1 MVFVFGTI
9 AEFALVL
16 TITRRFDYSENS
28 IYDSTEGFN
37 GKNRQTKKVFHND
50 GNAEIKAFEA
60 KIMRLNS
67 MSKIS
72 DSNSKLSETNK
83 TKMSHHLRITI
94 TLNESIIVLEFDL
107 LSFSSFRLSS
117 SRTIVLDIWPMIAN
131 L

>member
-1 MVFVFGTI
+1 MAFVFGTI

-60 KIMRLNS
+60 KIMRWNS

-72 DSNSKLSETNK
+72 DSNSKLFETNK
-83 TKMSHHLRITI
+83 TKMSHHLRITNKVDFGSFI
-94 TLNESIIVLEFDL
+94 LFNLSYL
-107 LSFSSFRLSS
+107 LFN
-117 SRTIVLDIWPMIAN
+117 MIYWISY
-131 L
+131 LK